1 MKKLL
6 LIRHAKAS
14 HETNT
19 GDFARPLKHSG
30 EKDALELAKKIK
42 SADLIPQKVFSSPA
56 LRAKTTA
63 LIITEHLEL
72 PEATY
77 IEAVYEA
84 YDPVLLKVI
93 NTLPNEYDFI
103 ALAGHNP
110 GLSSI
115 TTYLTGKYCSLPT
128 CGAVLISFDIE
139 SWALASTDTGDINW
153 QHEPND

>member
-6 LIRHAKAS
+6 LIRHAKAA

-30 EKDALELAKKIK
+30 EKDALELAKRLVSK
-42 SADLIPQKVFSSPA
+42 DMVPQTVFSSPA

-63 LIITEHLEL
+63 SIITEHLKL
-72 PEATY
+72 HEASY

-84 YDPVLLKVI
+84 SDPTLLQII
-93 NTLPNEYDFI
+93 NQLPDQFDFI
-103 ALAGHNP
+103 ALTGHNP
-110 GLSSI
+110 GLSTI

-128 CGAVLISFDIE
+128 SGAVLINFDTE
-139 SWALASTDTGDINW
+139 SWGLISAVTGDISW
-153 QHEPND
+153 VSDPD

>member
-30 EKDALELAKKIK
+30 EKDALQLAKKLK
-42 SADLIPQKVFSSPA
+42 SVDLVPQKVFSSPA

-63 LIITEHLEL
+63 LIITEHLKL

-93 NTLPNEYDFI
+93 NTLPDNYDFI
-103 ALAGHNP
+103 ALTGHNP

-115 TTYLTGKYCSLPT
+115 TTYLTSKYCSLPT
-128 CGAVLISFDIE
+128 CGAVLISFDVD
-139 SWALASTDTGDINW
+139 SWTLASMDTGHISW
-153 QHEPND
+153 LHEPD